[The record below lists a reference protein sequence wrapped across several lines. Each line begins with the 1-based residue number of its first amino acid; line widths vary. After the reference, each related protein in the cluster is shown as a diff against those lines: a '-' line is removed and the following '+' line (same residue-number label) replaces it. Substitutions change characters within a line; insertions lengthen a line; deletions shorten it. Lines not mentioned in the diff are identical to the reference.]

1 MTSNDV
7 RDILELHSKHLN
19 STDNLTPSKKANK
32 PEKEKK
38 PDGIPRE
45 LFQLIG
51 GPPPI
56 AFVKPAFK
64 AKPNLRKKAVHW
76 EWQSFTNQGRGE
88 DDQLT
93 LHHWVKCTP
102 TSESEDSGYWFAEYN
117 KKIDILKYDDEE
129 YEKYLTDKDWTKE
142 ETDYL
147 FKLCDNYDLRFTV
160 IHDRYE
166 YKERSMEDL
175 KDRYYS
181 VCKKLLQVRPPEGS
195 DKGALIAMNTYDK
208 AKEEKRKKHMC
219 ALYLRSPEEIKEE
232 EALLE
237 EYERIEQNEKKFAK
251 ERENLLKL
259 LSFQE
264 LAQPKRKKSLLSG
277 PTTPTMEVGNS
288 NFHTSTEIPKK
299 NRRTSASS
307 VGSAV
312 IEAEVH
318 NAPIT
323 ARKEKFPQGVVV
335 RSSKIPLPKQTMIL
349 KVQKTLQEFG
359 LGIDMINYICGP
371 RPSIPTETVCARW
384 VDLQKAIQTLLDVKK
399 AVEKADHELKAKKVL
414 LQKIK
419 QNGLGSASKSANSGD
434 AGGKQSDVTAS
445 VSGDGGGGDESSVVP
460 TKRERI
466 TLTTTPRDAK
476 RARK

>member
-359 LGIDMINYICGP
+359 LGP